1 MKGWI
6 ENNVSSNFFCLSTNL
21 FLIAVAFNT
30 VSVETILTLAAF
42 QELHLMYKAW
52 KKCALNL
59 FMCLNCEIKDL
70 DLQYVF
76 NCPLV

>member
-1 MKGWI
+1 
-6 ENNVSSNFFCLSTNL
+6 
-21 FLIAVAFNT
+21 
-30 VSVETILTLAAF
+30 
-42 QELHLMYKAW
+42 MYKAW

-70 DLQYVF
+70 DPQYVF

>member
-1 MKGWI
+1 LLLHLM
-6 ENNVSSNFFCLSTNL
+6 
-21 FLIAVAFNT
+21 
-30 VSVETILTLAAF
+30 LTLAAF
-42 QELHLMYKAW
+42 QDLLLMYKAW

-59 FMCLNCEIKDL
+59 VMCLNCEIKDL